1 MSSKTDRQLV
11 EYIESLNSEY
21 LGASIFTNWKRL
33 NDNITDAVN
42 QQYRPGEQFTRQ
54 GMYFAV
60 MRAQRDG
67 WREGAADLFGQANPL
82 FLYRPRRDVPVKL
95 ANRVQETVSEIWT
108 DINGLM
114 NWLALWNDA
123 VDFSM
128 AIGYTKYCKYHGEY
142 EKPVVESDVYIDRL
156 EWKTEFDALA
166 DSPDF
171 IRVHPYNYRCA
182 LGAGRPEWEM
192 VEWEW
197 TVSDLKAMMD
207 DGYNTAAVKRILDKI
222 EKGQAGTEGQDF
234 YSQHR
239 SRNGAEK
246 PKRTVYAKEFWG
258 RLSGCEGYEGD
269 AQEYCVIVCEGEI
282 LRKQVNRLR
291 IGRNFWRPIKK
302 ILLDPLNDLP
312 YGAHVLAPV
321 LPHQRMK
328 NLMLNLAADDLLIRQ
343 HLGLAVWPSALM
355 NPNQLLNPEG
365 AREPLFMRADA
376 NVNQIPRFFADQASG
391 VVRDVQSFDTN
402 VIERDLQV
410 AGLPY
415 QALGLGGGAQG
426 KTATEQ
432 TYLANTASRK
442 MRVAIINSIHTGLK
456 PIISDMLGLLL
467 RNNQPADLGLGPQ
480 EQFQIFQNNFF
491 DFDTSLTQNLPAQAA
506 ALANWGSMAMQA
518 MSQVTPTSSPGSADH
533 LIRYL
538 KDSGKALGLST
549 VAMDA
554 YLPEGM
560 PPQVQPQQPGTP
572 PAAPGAP
579 PQPGPEAEMIPEA
592 ADVV

>member
-1 MSSKTDRQLV
+1 MSSKTDAKLIEYV
-11 EYIESLNSEY
+11 EQLNSTY
-21 LGASIFTNWKRL
+21 TSASIYTNWKRL
-33 NDNITDAVN
+33 NDNIADAVN

-67 WREGAADLFGQANPL
+67 WREGGADLFGQANPL
-82 FLYRPRRDVPVKL
+82 FVYKPRRDVPVKL
-95 ANRVQETVSEIWT
+95 ADRTQETTSEIWT
-108 DINGLM
+108 DIDGLM
-114 NWLALWNDA
+114 KWLGLWNDA

-142 EKPVVESDVYIDRL
+142 EKPVVENDVYIDRL
-156 EWKTEFDALA
+156 EWRTEYEALA
-166 DSPDF
+166 DAPDF
-171 IRVHPYNYRCA
+171 MRVHPYNYRCA

-197 TVSDLKAMMD
+197 TVSDLKAMLD
-207 DGYNTAAVKRILDKI
+207 DAFNKAAILRIIDKI
-222 EKGQAGTEGQDF
+222 EKGIAGTDGQQF
-234 YSQHR
+234 YSQQR
-239 SRNGAEK
+239 ARGDK
-246 PKRTVYAKEFWG
+246 PTKTVYAKEFWG
-258 RLSGCEGYEGD
+258 KLSGCDGYEGD
-269 AQEYCVIVCEGEI
+269 TQEYCLIVCEGEI

-291 IGRNFWRPIKK
+291 IGRTFWRPIKR
-302 ILLDPLNDLP
+302 ILLDPLNDMP

-343 HLGLAVWPSALM
+343 HLGLVVWPSALM
-355 NPNQLLNPEG
+355 NPNQLMNPEG

-376 NVNQIPRFFADQASG
+376 NVNQIPRYFADQASG
-391 VVRDVQSFDTN
+391 VVRDVQSFDQN
-402 VIERDLQV
+402 VIERDLQI
-410 AGLPY
+410 AGLSY
-415 QALGLGGGAQG
+415 QSLGQGGGSQG

-432 TYLANTASRK
+432 TYLANAGSRK

-456 PIISDMLGLLL
+456 PIVSDLLGLQL
-467 RNNQPADLGLGPQ
+467 RNNQPADLGLTAE

-506 ALANWGSMAMQA
+506 ALANWGAMALEKMAQI
-518 MSQVTPTSSPGSADH
+518 TPAAAPGSADH
-533 LIRYL
+533 LMRYL

-560 PPQVQPQQPGTP
+560 PPQVQIQPPAPQPG
-572 PAAPGAP
+572 APEAAP
-579 PQPGPEAEMIPEA
+579 PQPDPDSEMIPEA
-592 ADVV
+592 AGVA